1 MKRYSPIPLRAAVLL
16 LAASVSMATTASAQ
30 PTTPFGHFDGQV
42 EGGNG
47 ATGVVPLV
55 GWALDDD
62 GVAAVDVFV
71 DGISAGRATYGG
83 FRPIVAAR
91 FPGFPDSDAAGF
103 GFRLDTT
110 RYLNGL
116 HTVDALVISDSGE
129 RRFLNPLVFEFYNAG
144 HLLKPFGRIEHPLE
158 NAELWGTCDTSL
170 LQRRLTVV
178 DGWALDVGAEED
190 DFGVGYVELMIDGS
204 LLANSRLHCAYL
216 PAFGGP
222 TQCYGVRRLDI
233 ERVFP
238 LVKDSPHAGFRF
250 VMDVGDLIAFGYSEG
265 AHLLTIRS
273 GDIAG
278 QVTEIHR
285 VPVTFRCD
293 DVLGNEAS
301 FGEIDLPVDS
311 LLFGGEPVEIT
322 GFAVDFEGVERVE
335 IHVDGNPLGNAV
347 LGLPRPLVAA
357 SFPGYPGVATAGWS
371 FVLDVDALA
380 DGFHQ
385 IQAIVVDEQ
394 GGTTLI
400 GERTFKVDNP

>member
-1 MKRYSPIPLRAAVLL
+1 MNRHSPIPLLAAVLL
-16 LAASVSMATTASAQ
+16 VAASVSTATTASAQ
-30 PTTPFGHFDGQV
+30 PTVPFGHLDGKV

-116 HTVDALVISDSGE
+116 HTVNALVISENGE

-158 NAELWGTCDTSL
+158 NAELWGTCNVNQA
-170 LQRRLTVV
+170 QRRLTVV
-178 DGWALDVGAEED
+178 DGWALDVGAAED
-190 DFGVGYVELMIDGS
+190 DFGIGYVELMIDGS
-204 LLANSRLHCAYL
+204 LLANSRLHCAYIPGL
-216 PAFGGP
+216 GGP

-250 VMDVGDLIAFGYSEG
+250 VMDIGDLIAFGYSEG

-278 QVTEIHR
+278 QVAEIHR
-285 VPVTFRCD
+285 IPVTFRCD
-293 DVLGNEAS
+293 DLLGNEAS

-311 LLFGGEPVEIT
+311 LLFGGQPVEIT

-335 IHVDGNPLGNAV
+335 IYVDGNPLGNAV
-347 LGLPRPLVAA
+347 LGLPRPGVAS

-371 FVLDVDALA
+371 FVLDVEGLA

-385 IQAIVVDEQ
+385 LQAIVVDEQ